1 MTPENEPDRF
11 TEPPSQPAGTPDPE
25 HASLGSTP
33 DHASPEPASTEH
45 AELRNEAIQGARIQ
59 NGPLQSAPVESAPV
73 QNARGVAE
81 VPAKSAWQGRLLGI
95 SFAIFAFEI
104 GLFLVIFP
112 WMGDAWDLNYIQSMG
127 PVLQNIW
134 DEPYFRGAIS
144 GLGFLNIY
152 IAMLQ
157 IARLFRRSS

>member
-11 TEPPSQPAGTPDPE
+11 TEPQGQPDGPPKLE
-25 HASLGSTP
+25 HALQHPSL
-33 DHASPEPASTEH
+33 EH
-45 AELRNEAIQGARIQ
+45 APGELRNEAMQ
-59 NGPLQSAPVESAPV
+59 NGPIQSSPAENAPGGAS
-73 QNARGVAE
+73 E
-81 VPAKSAWQGRLLGI
+81 VPVRRSWQGRLLGI

-134 DEPYFRGAIS
+134 DEAYFRGAVS

>member
-1 MTPENEPDRF
+1 MTPGNEPDPF
-11 TEPPSQPAGTPDPE
+11 TEPAAQPSAT
-25 HASLGSTP
+25 
-33 DHASPEPASTEH
+33 PEPQQSLEQPV
-45 AELRNEAIQGARIQ
+45 ELRSEAAPDGPIQDA
-59 NGPLQSAPVESAPV
+59 PSAAAS
-73 QNARGVAE
+73 Q
-81 VPAKSAWQGRLLGI
+81 VPIKSAWQGRLLGI

-112 WMGDAWDLNYIQSMG
+112 WMGDSWDANYFQSIG
-127 PVLQNIW
+127 PALQNVW
-134 DEPYFRGAIS
+134 DEPYFRGAVS

>member
-1 MTPENEPDRF
+1 MSMTPENEPDRF
-11 TEPPSQPAGTPDPE
+11 TEPPDPFTGPLAPPAGTPNVE
-25 HASLGSTP
+25 HP
-33 DHASPEPASTEH
+33 PAV
-45 AELRNEAIQGARIQ
+45 RNEDVH
-59 NGPLQSAPVESAPV
+59 NGPGAS
-73 QNARGVAE
+73 E
-81 VPAKSAWQGRLLGI
+81 VPVKSAWQGRLLGI

-112 WMGDAWDLNYIQSMG
+112 WMGDAWDLNYFQSLG
-127 PVLQNIW
+127 PVLQNVW
-134 DEPYFRGAIS
+134 DEPYFRGAVS